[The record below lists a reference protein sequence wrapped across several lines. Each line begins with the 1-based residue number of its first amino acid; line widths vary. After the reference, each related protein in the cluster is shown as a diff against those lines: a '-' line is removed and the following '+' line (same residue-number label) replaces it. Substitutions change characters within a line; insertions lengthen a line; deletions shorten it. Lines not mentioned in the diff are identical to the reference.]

1 MKKYINKLIFLQ
13 KTNLTQKLN
22 ESLNEN
28 QNLKTNLDEIITL
41 SHKQSDELK
50 RLHESAESFKKQN
63 EDRIQEEKTKI
74 EMEVRIKDEVYNKHK
89 RNIYGMVYSNIID
102 KLTAFLNPIELLKL
116 KSTSKIIYYSIDN
129 NLLVNKQLLKNFAKM
144 KNDAISKIINYDMK
158 HDYEISDF
166 VMEKLI
172 KE

>member
-1 MKKYINKLIFLQ
+1 
-13 KTNLTQKLN
+13 
-22 ESLNEN
+22 
-28 QNLKTNLDEIITL
+28 
-41 SHKQSDELK
+41 
-50 RLHESAESFKKQN
+50 
-63 EDRIQEEKTKI
+63 
-74 EMEVRIKDEVYNKHK
+74 MEVRIKDEVYNKHK